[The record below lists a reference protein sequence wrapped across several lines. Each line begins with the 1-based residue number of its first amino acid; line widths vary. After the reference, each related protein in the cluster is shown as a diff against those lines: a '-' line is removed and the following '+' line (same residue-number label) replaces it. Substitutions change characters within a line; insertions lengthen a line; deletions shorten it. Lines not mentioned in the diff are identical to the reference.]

1 MLAPDFRCLFTD
13 LVTPP
18 VGKVFS
24 GCVATTYSLDMT
36 TLLALPLTL
45 SFADALG
52 NEEALSDGVAL
63 LDALRRTASRIRVF
77 CERGRIGVPE
87 QKHLLYGLLEG
98 VVVDVDPPS
107 GGAFH
112 PKVWLLK
119 FTDPSGEG
127 SVFRLLVSSRNITS
141 SNSWD
146 LALRLEGAPTDT
158 VQEANRPISALLR
171 GLLGAGRSPSP
182 GTDSLLD
189 ELAGEVERIRWELP
203 PGYYDV
209 KFHLLGMGRGG
220 WLPEPSSSLVV
231 VSPFVSGGAL
241 AALAKLSQQPL
252 ALISRSEELDRLE
265 PSVRERFRTA
275 LILHEAAEAE
285 DGEDVAGSEAGLHA
299 KAYLYREWYN
309 THVVVGSANAT
320 VNALLGGVNVEFLAE
335 LIGKDREVGKPEDI
349 LAERGGL
356 GELLTEYQALE
367 PDAVMPAAN
376 QSLLEHCRERLLEA
390 DLRLQFQPVGDAWR
404 PLLMVVNDLLFEE
417 EVQLRAWP
425 VTLHRD
431 QAVAFNSLQSG
442 EAVCLPEIAA
452 SSLTGFIAFEM
463 VSGEEK
469 VCFVLNL
476 PMENLPRERDFAIVR
491 MVIQNRE
498 GFLRYLLM
506 LLGEMES
513 VAFTAG
519 AGGDFGRW
527 LKRSGGGDLM
537 LLETLV
543 AALSRSPEKLRQA
556 DVFVQ
561 RLLESGESEG
571 LFPDGFLDVWQVFMH
586 ALSQME
592 T

>member
-1 MLAPDFRCLFTD
+1 MLAPESRCLFTD

-24 GCVATTYSLDMT
+24 GGVATTYSLDMT
-36 TLLALPLTL
+36 TLLAIPLTL
-45 SFADALG
+45 SFADARG
-52 NEEALSDGVAL
+52 SEEALSDGVAL
-63 LDALRRTASRIRVF
+63 LESLRRTASRLRVF

-87 QKHLLYGLLEG
+87 QKHLLYGLLEDM
-98 VVVDVDPPS
+98 VVDVDPPS

-119 FTDPSGEG
+119 FTEPSGEG
-127 SVFRLLVSSRNITS
+127 AVYRLLVSSRNITS
-141 SNSWD
+141 NNSWD
-146 LALRLEGAPTDT
+146 LALHLEGAPTDA

-171 GLLGAGRSPSP
+171 GLLGAGRSPSS
-182 GTDSLLD
+182 GTDTLLN

-203 PGYYDV
+203 PGYLDV

-231 VSPFVSGGAL
+231 VSPFVSGVAL
-241 AALAKLSQQPL
+241 EALAKLSQQPL
-252 ALISRSEELDRLE
+252 ALISRSEEMDRLE
-265 PSVRERFRTA
+265 PSVRERFRTVFT
-275 LILHEAAEAE
+275 LHEAAETE

-299 KAYLYREWYN
+299 KAYIYREWYN

-320 VNALLGGVNVEFLAE
+320 VNALLRAVNVEFLVE

-356 GELLTEYQALE
+356 GELLTEYQALGADE
-367 PDAVMPAAN
+367 TVPPEKHG
-376 QSLLEHCRERLLEA
+376 LLEKCRERVLEA
-390 DLRLQFQPVGDAWR
+390 DLRLQFQSIGEAWR
-404 PLLMVVNDLLFEE
+404 PVLTVQKELLVEE
-417 EVQLRAWP
+417 AIQLRAWP

-431 QAVAFNSLQSG
+431 QAVAFGSLQSG
-442 EAVCLPEIAA
+442 EPVFLPEMAA

-463 VSGEEK
+463 VTGEEK
-469 VCFVLNL
+469 DCFVLNL

-506 LLGEMES
+506 LLGGQES
-513 VAFTAG
+513 AAFTPG
-519 AGGDFGRW
+519 AGGDFDRW
-527 LKRSGGGDLM
+527 LKHSGGGDLM

-543 AALSRSPEKLRQA
+543 ATLSRSPEKLRQA

-571 LFPDGFLDVWQVFMH
+571 LIPR
-586 ALSQME
+586 
-592 T
+592 